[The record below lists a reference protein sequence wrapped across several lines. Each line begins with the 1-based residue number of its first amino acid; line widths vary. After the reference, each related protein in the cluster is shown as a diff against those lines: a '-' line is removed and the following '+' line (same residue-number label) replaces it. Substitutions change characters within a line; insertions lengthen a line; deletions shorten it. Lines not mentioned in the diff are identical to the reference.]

1 MLEYVSTSLFDS
13 PAETLVNTVNTV
25 GVMGKGIAAEFKRR
39 YPEMF
44 LRYKE
49 YCERGA
55 LDIGQLYLYKT
66 PNKWVLNF
74 PTKKHWRNPSKVEYI
89 EAGLSKFVQTY
100 TEWGITSISFPQLGC
115 GNGDLQWRVVRPVME
130 SYLKNLP
137 IPVYIHL
144 VARRSDFIP
153 EHLDLDLVGQP
164 NAARMDIGFEQ
175 FWSDL
180 SELNDLGDRDLTPLQ
195 EDFMDLWNSLRLRG
209 ALRRDSFPG
218 ALQADPDFVM
228 NLLLQLAY
236 IRYIQFAEHSK
247 GQRPQRIPGV
257 QLVLPPGLEE
267 PPITV
272 LEI

>member
-44 LRYKE
+44 VRYKE
-49 YCERGA
+49 YCDRGA

-89 EAGLSKFVQTY
+89 EAGLIKFVQTY
-100 TEWGITSISFPQLGC
+100 TEWGITSVSFPQLGC
-115 GNGDLQWRVVRPVME
+115 GNGDLAWSTVRPLME
-130 SYLKNLP
+130 KHLEDVR

-144 VARRSDFIP
+144 MPRKPGFVP
-153 EHLDLDLVGQP
+153 EHLDLDLVGRP
-164 NAARMDIGFEQ
+164 NAVRVDISFEQ
-175 FWSDL
+175 FWSDIGEI
-180 SELNDLGDRDLTPLQ
+180 SDLNLAPLQ

-218 ALQADPDFVM
+218 ALQAESQLVM

-236 IRYIQFAEHSK
+236 IRDIQFTDHGK
-247 GQRPQRIPGV
+247 GRRQQHIPGI
-257 QLVLPPGLEE
+257 QLVLPPGIDE
-267 PPITV
+267 PPVTV